1 MTPHTRT
8 AAVVLAAG
16 KSTRMKTD
24 LPKVMHRLAGRMMI
38 EHVLANLSPL
48 NCEPIVV
55 VIGTAMDKL
64 AAAVAPN
71 PTAIQTQQLGT
82 GHAVLAARPVLE
94 EFAGDVLV
102 VFGDCPFISPETIGR
117 MLARRRA
124 ADDPAVVVLGM
135 RPADPAEYGRLIVD
149 AGGMLQAI
157 IEHRDATPAQR
168 AITLCNSGVMAIDGR
183 RMFGLLERVSNANAK
198 GEYYLTDIVGIARD
212 EGANCAVVEA
222 PATELIGINSRAEL
236 AAAEAILQERLR
248 SQAMAGGATLTDP
261 KSVFLAVDTKLG
273 RDVLVGPHVVFG
285 PGVVVEDGAEIKP
298 FCHIEGARIAKA
310 ATVGPFARLRPGTVV
325 GEGARIGNFVEAKN
339 ATLGSRAKANHLTYL
354 GDAAV
359 GAGANIGAGT
369 ITANYDGFNKHRTEI
384 GADASIGSNSVLV
397 APVMVGR
404 GAMVGA
410 GSVIT
415 QSVSPDALALARGRQ
430 IEKSG
435 WAKAFRESKGRPGKG
450 TVVRQGDKTLKI
462 TITKS
467 DGTILP
473 TARAV
478 VWAPEAT
485 PSPEKSPAHRA
496 GKVQSTETGR
506 GRGSS
511 SNPTRRPKKDN
522 KRSGA
527 AAAGKPE
534 AGGKS
539 KKVKSRATKRRR

>member
-1 MTPHTRT
+1 
-8 AAVVLAAG
+8 
-16 KSTRMKTD
+16 MKTD

-48 NCEPIVV
+48 SCEPVV
-55 VIGTAMDKL
+55 IVIGTAMDKL

-71 PTAIQTQQLGT
+71 PTVVQAQQLGT
-82 GHAVLAARPVLE
+82 ANAVLAARPVLE

-102 VFGDCPFISPETIGR
+102 VFGDCPFISSETIGR
-117 MLARRRA
+117 MLSRRRA

-149 AGGMLQAI
+149 ADGKLQAI
-157 IEHRDATPAQR
+157 IEHREATPAQR
-168 AITLCNSGVMAIDGR
+168 AITLCNSGVMAVDGR
-183 RMFGLLERVSNANAK
+183 RLFGLLERVSNANAK

-222 PATELIGINSRAEL
+222 PAAELIGINSRAEL
-236 AAAEAILQERLR
+236 AAAEAILQDRLR
-248 SQAMAGGATLTDP
+248 SRAMAGGATLTDP

-285 PGVVVEDGAEIKP
+285 PGVVVEDGAEIRP

-354 GDAAV
+354 GDAAI

-369 ITANYDGFNKHRTEI
+369 ITANYDGFSKHRTEI

-430 IEKSG
+430 LEKSG
-435 WAKAFRESKGRPGKG
+435 WARKFRESKGRLAKG
-450 TVVRQGDKTLKI
+450 TVVRQGDKSLRI
-462 TITKS
+462 TITRS
-467 DGTILP
+467 DGSVLP
-473 TARAV
+473 TVRTAARM
-478 VWAPEAT
+478 PEAA
-485 PSPEKSPAHRA
+485 PGPEKSPADRSGRDRTTERKPA
-496 GKVQSTETGR
+496 RGK
-506 GRGSS
+506 S
-511 SNPTRRPKKDN
+511 SNAARRPKKGN
-522 KRSGA
+522 KRRA
-527 AAAGKPE
+527 ASAASKPHAAGK
-534 AGGKS
+534 
-539 KKVKSRATKRRR
+539 KVKGRATRRRR

>member
-1 MTPHTRT
+1 MTSHTRT
-8 AAVVLAAG
+8 AVVVLAAG

-48 NCEPIVV
+48 NCEPVVV

-71 PTAIQTQQLGT
+71 PTVVQAQQLGT
-82 GHAVLAARPVLE
+82 AHAVLAARPVLE
-94 EFAGDVLV
+94 KFAGDVLV

-124 ADDPAVVVLGM
+124 SDNPAVVVLGM

-149 AGGMLQAI
+149 QDGMLQAI
-157 IEHRDATPAQR
+157 VEHRDATPAQR

-183 RMFGLLERVSNANAK
+183 RMFGLLERVGNANAK

-212 EGANCAVVEA
+212 DGANCAVVEA

-236 AAAEAILQERLR
+236 AAAEAILQDRLR
-248 SQAMAGGATLTDP
+248 ERAMAGGATLTDP

-310 ATVGPFARLRPGTVV
+310 ATIGPFARLRPGTVV

-354 GDAAV
+354 GDAAI

-430 IEKSG
+430 LEKSG
-435 WAKAFRESKGRPGKG
+435 WAKTFREAKGRLGKG
-450 TVVRQGDKTLKI
+450 TVVRQGDRSLRI

-473 TARAV
+473 TGRAAV
-478 VWAPEAT
+478 RVPEAA
-485 PSPEKSPAHRA
+485 SDPERSPAHRSGKAQATEKRPARGEA
-496 GKVQSTETGR
+496 G
-506 GRGSS
+506 
-511 SNPTRRPKKDN
+511 NPTRRPKNKNKN
-522 KRSGA
+522 KRRS
-527 AAAGKPE
+527 AGTASKPE
-534 AGGKS
+534 AGR
-539 KKVKSRATKRRR
+539 KKVKGRSTRRRR

>member
-1 MTPHTRT
+1 MTSHTRT
-8 AAVVLAAG
+8 AVVVLAAG

-24 LPKVMHRLAGRMMI
+24 LPKVMHRLAGCMMI

-48 NCEPIVV
+48 NCEPVVV

-71 PTAIQTQQLGT
+71 PTVVQAQQLGT
-82 GHAVLAARPVLE
+82 AHAVLAARPVLE
-94 EFAGDVLV
+94 KFAGDVLV

-124 ADDPAVVVLGM
+124 SDNPAVVVLGM

-149 AGGMLQAI
+149 QDGMLQAI
-157 IEHRDATPAQR
+157 VEHRDATPAQR

-183 RMFGLLERVSNANAK
+183 RMFGLLERVGNANAK

-212 EGANCAVVEA
+212 DGANCAVVEA
-222 PATELIGINSRAEL
+222 PTTELIGINSRAEL
-236 AAAEAILQERLR
+236 AAAEAILQDRLR
-248 SQAMAGGATLTDP
+248 ERAMAGGATLTDP

-310 ATVGPFARLRPGTVV
+310 ATIGPFARLRPGTVV

-354 GDAAV
+354 GDAAI

-430 IEKSG
+430 LEKSG
-435 WAKAFRESKGRPGKG
+435 WAKTFREAKGRLGKG
-450 TVVRQGDKTLKI
+450 TVVRQGDRSLRI

-473 TARAV
+473 TGRAAV
-478 VWAPEAT
+478 RVPEAA
-485 PSPEKSPAHRA
+485 SDPERSPAHRSGKAQATEKRPARGEA
-496 GKVQSTETGR
+496 G
-506 GRGSS
+506 
-511 SNPTRRPKKDN
+511 NPTRRPKNKNKN
-522 KRSGA
+522 KRRS
-527 AAAGKPE
+527 AGTASKPE
-534 AGGKS
+534 AGR
-539 KKVKSRATKRRR
+539 KKVKGRSTRRRR